1 MSKVVFEELL
11 EDIVVTD
18 ICKMRL
24 GKPAYEVTIN
34 MLESMKKDKT
44 AFLSIMVE
52 AEFYNDKFML
62 EIEDQNGYQT
72 VIINLI

>member
-44 AFLSIMVE
+44 SFLTLMGEI
-52 AEFYNDKFML
+52 EFYNDKFML

>member
-1 MSKVVFEELL
+1 MSKAVFEDLL

-24 GKPAYEVTIN
+24 GKLAYEVTIN
-34 MLESMKKDKT
+34 MLESLKKDKT
-44 AFLSIMVE
+44 AFLTIINNGN
-52 AEFYNDKFML
+52 FYNDKFML
-62 EIEDQNGYQT
+62 DIEDQNEYQT